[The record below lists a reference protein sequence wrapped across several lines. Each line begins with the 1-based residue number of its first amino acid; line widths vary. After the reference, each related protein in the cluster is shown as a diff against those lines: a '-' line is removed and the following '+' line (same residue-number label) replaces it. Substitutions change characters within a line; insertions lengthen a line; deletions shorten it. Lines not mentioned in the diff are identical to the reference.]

1 MVRLIVGGEWQNRMR
16 SDGYSH
22 MSDTQHTHQHEQIN
36 TQEASSLRRVLVLLR
51 PYFAKLAFVF
61 LVMMALTAVN
71 LTPPYLIKLLF
82 DDVFPSEA
90 NPEGNVK
97 LLWLILFGMIV
108 IFGAR
113 NGLFFHFKYTVVQ
126 IGENFC
132 FTLRNKLFEHMQRL
146 NLSFFRQ
153 HNAGKISSKVMNDS
167 YVIQQF
173 IQDDLPKLLQAVFM
187 FLCILII
194 IYKANWPLAVVS
206 TIILPI
212 HLLVYYRF
220 KTPIKRT
227 GKDASE
233 QLSIVHGNLIE
244 KFLGAEVVKGF
255 VGQERENEAFV
266 RAIDISRRSQLQSKT
281 YIVFQKIAT
290 DLLVGVGTV
299 ALIGFGAY
307 QVLKKDNPMRP
318 GYFIMFFTYVKMLYP
333 TVIDLMGGLAKFT
346 RASASV
352 DRVFEML
359 DIDEVEA
366 AAHQQLLKP
375 EIRGHVAFK
384 DVSFTY
390 GDETDVLKDVSFK
403 VRPGQVC
410 AIVGPSGAGKSTLVG
425 LVPKFNDPTSG
436 RIEIDGLDINDI
448 DIDHL
453 RRHMGIVF
461 QECFLFN
468 SSVLENLQ
476 YARPDAS
483 MQQIID
489 VAQRTGAHDFIQKLP
504 NGYDTILGEKG
515 ITLSRGEKQRIT
527 LTRAMLNNPQVL
539 ILDEATASIDAAS
552 EAQIVPAILQFMHGK
567 TTLMITHRPELLRH
581 ADMGVHLENGK
592 VSYQGP
598 PDMFH
603 HQDFRMDSRD
613 YTDSQNSD
621 AASANPPQPRP
632 TVEPDLHQSEPREDA
647 RTSSGSWHAMNTIAW
662 LAILLGLVVG
672 TLVAEPAFAQNSS
685 PNAIFEPMVDMNDL
699 EAAELLDVVESRL
712 TAQGYF
718 GRVTTELRK
727 RMPSLEGYRQVR
739 MMAKT
744 DEKGVHLVQLG
755 YKVFKSQPLHLWIA
769 GATISPDQK
778 MTPMDLS
785 AMKKILEESRKSMD
799 ARQSAL
805 KISDL
810 SIDKIVLSYVEP
822 DRCMAILKTLGY
834 QVVEY
839 KNGGKGPGGYQG
851 IDPIAKNV
859 DPKNLPVVVAIPGS
873 DATGLVGG
881 SKAQRGEFGLTMTPS
896 IASDLN
902 EHTSAAPLME
912 LMVLSDSS
920 RPEQHARL
928 LELIQNTIDVPA
940 RQILIEAMVLEIAQ
954 TSLDQLGVQWELQSP
969 RNAVGSLTVG
979 SLPLFATNANP
990 ALDVQLRDVFGEF
1003 NVKLQALITDGKAKI
1018 LSRPSILTL
1027 DNRQASIRVGEE
1039 VPVATSVSGN
1049 SSSDKISFN
1058 FKYIPIGIL
1067 LNVRPRITSDGEKVS
1082 LQIDGIVSSEV
1093 PGADLELLDVQTN
1106 QVLARAPQIST
1117 RRVQTYSRV
1126 ANNTPFIIGGLVA
1139 QDDVEEQSKTPLLGD
1154 IPLLGGLFR
1163 SSETSRL
1170 KREVIIVITPY
1181 VLATDE
1187 YAGRNM
1193 PKDED
1198 SFDSFGNEL
1207 FRDAYRIRSEDVF
1220 DLTFLHENLG
1230 LKRLQSL
1237 AEQAVSKNAS
1247 LADMYPFDRFSRTR
1261 IPGERIIVYRQM
1273 YEVIKRRR
1281 IQDLINLQ
1289 KLISFKP
1296 QEDPEQTQMDVSFLW
1311 PQVNQLLDLPR
1322 PPRPDRDSVEE
1333 PDTTALFK
1341 ALGKR
1346 AIAMTWTVQRYTR
1359 EGSELLAQPVP
1370 EVKIVDCPDRGTWSN
1385 LLWEMNQ
1392 PGKDGKQRYTILI
1405 NQPRDLVRLK
1415 RAIVIKHAVNLNA
1428 KETSLTLKNFSVGRL
1443 LLMPMVKRDK
1453 VYLIDDQVARYFFY
1467 SELYYPAVRYELQRD
1482 AEALKNMLRDGA
1494 LGRLLDDPSEI
1505 DRPAQWVP
1513 EQ

>member
-1 MVRLIVGGEWQNRMR
+1 
-16 SDGYSH
+16 
-22 MSDTQHTHQHEQIN
+22 MSDARQANQADPFVAQD
-36 TQEASSLRRVLVLLR
+36 ASSLRRVLVLMR
-51 PYFAKLAFVF
+51 PYFVKLGFVF
-61 LVMMALTAVN
+61 LVMIALTGVN
-71 LTPPYLIKLLF
+71 LTPPYFIKLLF
-82 DDVFPSEA
+82 NDVFPSDV
-90 NPEGNVK
+90 NPDGNAK
-97 LLWLILFGMIV
+97 LLWLILFGLIF

-113 NGLFFHFKYTVVQ
+113 NGLFFHFKYSVVQ

-132 FTLRNKLFEHMQRL
+132 FTLRNKLFEHLQQL

-187 FLCILII
+187 FLCILVII
-194 IYKANWPLAVVS
+194 FMVNWPLALVS
-206 TIILPI
+206 TVVLPI

-220 KTPIKRT
+220 KAPIKRT

-255 VGQERENEAFV
+255 AGQERENEAFV
-266 RAIDISRRSQLQSKT
+266 RAIDISRKSQLKSKT
-281 YIVFQKIAT
+281 YIVIQKIAT
-290 DLLVGVGTV
+290 DLLVGIGTV

-307 QVLKKDNPMRP
+307 QVLKKENPMRP
-318 GYFIMFFTYVKMLYP
+318 GDFIMFFTYVRMLYP

-359 DIDEVEA
+359 DIDELETTPTR
-366 AAHQQLLKP
+366 QLLKP
-375 EIRGHVAFK
+375 EIRGHVQFK
-384 DVSFTY
+384 NVGFSY
-390 GDETDVLKDVSFK
+390 GDGTHVLKDVSFK

-410 AIVGPSGAGKSTLVG
+410 AIVGASGAGKSTLVG
-425 LVPKFNDPTSG
+425 LVPKFHDATAG
-436 RIEIDGLDINDI
+436 RLEIDGLDIRDI
-448 DIDHL
+448 DINHL
-453 RRHMGIVF
+453 RQHMGIVF

-468 SSVLENLQ
+468 SSVLENLR

-489 VAQRTGAHDFIQKLP
+489 VAQRTGAHDFIQRLP

-581 ADMGVHLENGK
+581 ADMVVHLDNGH

-598 PDMFH
+598 PDMFT
-603 HQDFRMDSRD
+603 HQDFQSRL
-613 YTDSQNSD
+613 TDAFDPSASLSTPIEPASQSPD
-621 AASANPPQPRP
+621 TPA
-632 TVEPDLHQSEPREDA
+632 VEPNLKEDTQRDDSA
-647 RTSSGSWHAMNTIAW
+647 SSSGSWHAMRMIAW
-662 LAILLGLVVG
+662 LAVFLGSLG
-672 TLVAEPAFAQNSS
+672 FASFNHAVLAQDGS

-718 GRVTTELRK
+718 GRVTPELRK

-739 MMAKT
+739 MMART
-744 DEKGVHLVQLG
+744 DDKGVHLVQLG

-769 GATISPDQK
+769 GATINKEDK
-778 MTPMDLS
+778 LTPMDLTGL
-785 AMKKILEESRKSMD
+785 KKTLEESRKSMD
-799 ARQSAL
+799 ARQKAL

-810 SIDKIVLSYVEP
+810 TIDKITLSYVEP

-839 KNGGKGPGGYQG
+839 KNGGKGPAGYQS
-851 IDPIAKNV
+851 IDPLLKSV
-859 DPKNLPVVVAIPGS
+859 DPKNLPVVAAVPGT

-896 IASDLN
+896 IATDLKD
-902 EHTSAAPLME
+902 HTSAAPLME
-912 LMVLSDSS
+912 LMVLYDAS

-940 RQILIEAMVLEIAQ
+940 RQILIEAMVLEISK
-954 TSLDQLGVQWELQSP
+954 TSLDQLGVEWDLRSP
-969 RNAVGSLTVG
+969 RNAVGGLSVG
-979 SLPLFATNANP
+979 RLPLFASNNSP
-990 ALDVQLRDVFGEF
+990 ALDVELNDIFGEF
-1003 NVKLQALITDGKAKI
+1003 RVQIQALITEGKAKI

-1039 VPVATSVSGN
+1039 IPVATSVSGN

-1067 LNVRPRITSDGEKVS
+1067 LNVRPRITSDGENVS

-1139 QDDVEEQSKTPLLGD
+1139 QDDVEEQSKAPILGD
-1154 IPLLGGLFR
+1154 LPLLGGLFR
-1163 SSETSRL
+1163 STSKDRL

-1237 AEQAVSKNAS
+1237 ADQAVSKNAS
-1247 LADMYPFDRFSRTR
+1247 LADMYPFDRFSRKR
-1261 IPGERIIVYRQM
+1261 IPGERIIVYRQI
-1273 YEVIKRRR
+1273 YEVAKRRR
-1281 IQDLINLQ
+1281 IQDQISIQ
-1289 KLISFKP
+1289 RLISFEP
-1296 QEDPEQTQMDVSFLW
+1296 QTDPDQAQMDVSFLW
-1311 PQVNQLLDLPR
+1311 PMMHELLSLPKPAR
-1322 PPRPDRDSVEE
+1322 PEKGDTEDPDYG
-1333 PDTTALFK
+1333 PLFK
-1341 ALGKR
+1341 ALGDR
-1346 AIAMTWTVQRYTR
+1346 ALALTWTVRRYAR
-1359 EGSELLAQPVP
+1359 NSEELLAQPVP
-1370 EVKIVDCPDRGTWSN
+1370 EIKLVDCPDRNTWSN

-1392 PGKDGKQRYTILI
+1392 PNKDGQQQYTILI
-1405 NQPRDLVRLK
+1405 QHPRDLIRLK
-1415 RAIVIKHAVNLNA
+1415 RAIVIKQAVNLNA
-1428 KETSLTLKNFSVGRL
+1428 KETDLTLKNFSVGRL

-1467 SELYYPAVRYELQRD
+1467 SELYYPAVRSELQRD
-1482 AEALKNMLRDGA
+1482 AEALKNILRDGA
-1494 LGRLLDDPSEI
+1494 LGRLLDDPTQI
-1505 DRPAQWVP
+1505 DRPAEWTP
-1513 EQ
+1513 GK